1 MQSDAARKVADSVTL
16 AKPGW
21 GTRKTQKRAAQFAA
35 ERPVLFERTKGG
47 SFLSS
52 VFGFLAPKARLL
64 HAMLVPGDEFAFL
77 LFLDFGTAVD
87 G

>member
-1 MQSDAARKVADSVTL
+1 MIAYALSDAVLGRPIFAINAQRPSAIADGLCV
-16 AKPGW
+16 
-21 GTRKTQKRAAQFAA
+21 
-35 ERPVLFERTKGG
+35 ERTKGG

-52 VFGFLAPKARLL
+52 TFGFFAPKARLL

-77 LFLDFGTAVD
+77 LLRDFGMAVD